1 MSSATPASLSQH
13 PLQRDPCVEA
23 LVLPCRAEGLAVA
36 AEAGWPPASA
46 SPHLR
51 GLSQVGWDR
60 QSVPL
65 THGSWNAGTHGASVG
80 TAHVVTNM
88 AKKNSFSRFLL
99 PAALWPMERP
109 ARQRRLA
116 PCALHAGVPSHAHLT
131 AQRPE
136 HRKCPRACGR
146 GSLAWGQPYLR
157 TAPRPAC
164 TARSPARGA
173 ARTPLGRCPPPP
185 RVALP
190 RPRLPGGLS
199 RQAGSC
205 CNRAVP
211 RPRHPSRA
219 RGTRWTRA
227 PG

>member
-1 MSSATPASLSQH
+1 MSCGFCHSRFSLTPTALSRPRSQGRHPPNGHTALRMEAPPAPQPRVLPVSSATPASLSQH

-173 ARTPLGRCPPPP
+173 A
-185 RVALP
+185 
-190 RPRLPGGLS
+190 
-199 RQAGSC
+199 
-205 CNRAVP
+205 
-211 RPRHPSRA
+211 
-219 RGTRWTRA
+219 
-227 PG
+227 